1 MDFFTNPDI
10 LLGDKLLE
18 ILYIV
23 MGLVLIYTGV
33 RNLTDQTNPH
43 RYGSAFFWTVLGVVI
58 AGGRWLPAIVN
69 GGLIFAM
76 TIPAIAKRVSKGE
89 SRLPSKAYMEKM
101 SDKLGMKIFIPALS
115 IGVFAILFAL
125 FTNLGALVGVG
136 VGVFAAMLILMFF
149 SRDNRLSTFLD
160 DAADMLGT
168 VGPLSMLPMLLA
180 SLGAVFTSAGVG
192 TVISNAV
199 GTIVPEGNVNIGII
213 IYALGMVIFTVIMGN
228 AFAAITVM
236 TVGIGAPFVFSHGA
250 NPALIG
256 MVALTCGFCGT
267 LLTPM
272 AANFNIVPVAMLE
285 MKDKYGVIKNQLF
298 IALFMLVFQIAYM
311 ILFK

>member
-149 SRDNRLSTFLD
+149 SRDNRPSTFLD

-298 IALFMLVFQIAYM
+298 TALFMLVFQIAYM

>member
-1 MDFFTNPDI
+1 MSFFMNSDV
-10 LLGDKLLE
+10 LLGEKLLE
-18 ILYIV
+18 VLYIL
-23 MGLVLIYTGV
+23 MGLILIYTGIK
-33 RNLTDQTNPH
+33 NLLDKSNPH
-43 RYGSAFFWTVLGVVI
+43 RYGTAYFWCALGIVI
-58 AGGRWLPAIVN
+58 AGGRFIPSMIS
-69 GGLIFAM
+69 GILIFSM
-76 TIPAIAKRVSKGE
+76 TIPAILKKVSKGK
-89 SRLPSKAYMEKM
+89 SKLPSKEYMQQM
-101 SDKLGMKIFIPALS
+101 SDKLGMKIFVPALS
-115 IGVFAILFAL
+115 IGVFAIIFAL

-136 VGVFAAMLILMFF
+136 VGVLVAILILMFY
-149 SRDNRLSTFLD
+149 SNNNKPTTFLD

-192 TVISNAV
+192 TVISSAV
-199 GTIVPEGNVNIGII
+199 GTIVPQGNVALGII
-213 IYALGMVIFTVIMGN
+213 IYAFGMMLFTIIMGN

-236 TVGIGAPFVFSHGA
+236 TVGIGAPFVLAYGA

-256 MVALTCGFCGT
+256 MLALTCGYCGT

-285 MKDKYGVIKNQLF
+285 MKDKYGVIKNQWF
-298 IALFMLVFQIAYM
+298 IAIFMFVFQVVYM